1 MNNSNKLDVFTLI
14 FYFLIKRILRYKML
28 LDDLV
33 KATSK
38 RHVDYE
44 NLLIAKDIIDEVC
57 FSS

>member
-1 MNNSNKLDVFTLI
+1 MFTLI

-57 FSS
+57 FGS